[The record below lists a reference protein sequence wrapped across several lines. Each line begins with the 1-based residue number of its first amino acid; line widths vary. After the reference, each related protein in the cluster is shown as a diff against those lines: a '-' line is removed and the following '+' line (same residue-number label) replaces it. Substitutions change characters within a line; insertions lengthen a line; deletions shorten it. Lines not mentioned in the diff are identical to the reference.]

1 MREVDDR
8 DILKI
13 CYLYYREERT
23 QEEISELVGYSRF
36 KISRI
41 LKEARK
47 RGLVVISIN
56 DPGVDLAET
65 EMALARKFD
74 LTQAVVVRTNEF
86 SGRPVIDQVGEAAA
100 RYLRD
105 VVGRH
110 RIMGVTWGLTVYHVA
125 SSLEPLD
132 AANLS
137 LVQIGGGLG
146 TIEGSDNNMLTM
158 MFAQKLGAK
167 AYIIPAPVIVRNRAI
182 RDTLFKEKKIQ
193 ETLAMAKKADLVLFG
208 VGMIGIEGL
217 LWKSGFL
224 NRSDASKLKESG
236 AVGAICGRFFDARGR
251 QCWHELDDRT
261 IGLNLDELRNIRH
274 KICVATGEEKME
286 GVLGAL
292 RGKLV
297 DVLVTDEE
305 MAGDLLSQESA
316 SLSKN
321 LTSPEKKSTNLKESK
336 AGRG

>member
-1 MREVDDR
+1 MHEAGDQE
-8 DILKI
+8 ILRI

-23 QEEISELVGYSRF
+23 QEEISELLGYSRF

-47 RGLVVISIN
+47 RGLVTITIN
-56 DPGVDLAET
+56 DPGVDLAEM
-65 EMALARKFD
+65 EIELAKKFD
-74 LTQAVVVRTNEF
+74 LKQTIIVRTNEF
-86 SGRPVIDQVGEAAA
+86 SARSPVDQVGEASA
-100 RYLRD
+100 RYLRNI
-105 VVGRH
+105 VSRH
-110 RIMGVTWGLTVYHVA
+110 RIMGVTWGHTVYHVA
-125 SSLEPLD
+125 SNLEPLD

-158 MFAQKLGAK
+158 MFGQKLGAK
-167 AYIIPAPVIVRNRAI
+167 AFLIPAPVIVRNRAI
-182 RDTLFKEKKIQ
+182 RNTLFKEKKIQ

-208 VGMIGIEGL
+208 VGIIGPEGL

-224 NRSDASKLKESG
+224 GKADALKLKESG
-236 AVGAICGRFFDARGR
+236 AVGAICGRFFDARGQ

-274 KICVATGEEKME
+274 KICVATGEEKLQ
-286 GVLGAL
+286 GILGAL

-297 DVLVTDEE
+297 DVLVTDEQ
-305 MAGDLLSQESA
+305 MAVRLLSQDSEAPSTGA
-316 SLSKN
+316 VFSGSKKGPPRR
-321 LTSPEKKSTNLKESK
+321 SS
-336 AGRG
+336 R